1 MMEVAVVGAGGWG
14 TALAM
19 LLADKGYPVSFWMR
33 SAALYK
39 TIILKRTNEKYL
51 PGVKLGPSIRPTLD
65 LAEAL
70 RGKRLV
76 IFAVPSHGLRA
87 VAAAAAPYL
96 SPHAVVV
103 NAAKGLE
110 ESSRL
115 RLSQVL
121 KEELPPELH
130 GNIAVI
136 SGPNHAEEVSRGLPS
151 ATVAASTSQETAQR
165 VQESLMTPY
174 LRVYTNPDLVGVEL
188 GGALKNVI
196 ALGAGIVEGL
206 DLGDNARAALV
217 TRGLAEMT
225 RLGTAVGAR
234 ARTFAG
240 LSGLG
245 DLYATCSSSH
255 SRNRDVGF
263 KLGRG
268 MRFGEIAAGMH
279 MVAEGV
285 NTTRAAAELSRRTGV
300 EMPITAEIYRV
311 LFEGKLPREAAD
323 RLMQRE
329 KKAESE
335 EIAFEK

>member
-1 MMEVAVVGAGGWG
+1 MEAAVIGAGGWG
-14 TALAM
+14 TALAI
-19 LLADKGYPVSFWMR
+19 LLADKGYRISFWMR
-33 SAALYK
+33 SQDVYK
-39 TIILKRTNEKYL
+39 KIILKRANEDYL
-51 PGVKLGPSIRPTLD
+51 PGVKLRETIWPTVD
-65 LAEAL
+65 LEEAL
-70 RGKRLV
+70 RGKQLV
-76 IFAVPSHGLRA
+76 IFAVPSHGLRT

-96 SPHAVVV
+96 SPRAVVV

-110 ESSRL
+110 DPGRL

-121 KEELPPELH
+121 QEELPEELH
-130 GNIAVI
+130 GQIAVI

-151 ATVAASTSQETAQR
+151 ATVAASTVQETARQ
-165 VQESLMTPY
+165 VQEALMTPY
-174 LRVYTNPDLVGVEL
+174 FRVYTNPDLAGVEL

-196 ALGAGIVEGL
+196 ALGAGIVDGL
-206 DLGDNARAALV
+206 ELGDNAKATLV

-245 DLYATCSSSH
+245 DLYVTCSSAH
-255 SRNRDVGF
+255 SRNRAVGF

-268 MRFGEIAAGMH
+268 MRWGEIAAGMRA
-279 MVAEGV
+279 VAEGV
-285 NTTRAAAELSRRTGV
+285 NTTRAAAELSRKTGV
-300 EMPITAEIYRV
+300 EMPITTEIYRV
-311 LFEGKLPREAAD
+311 LYEGKLPQEAVD